1 MDLTTT
7 GLSTDVDVEERTVA
21 DYEFKGIVKKNNAM
35 KPVARKSLAGGNE
48 GTTVALGG
56 NSNSFGNGLDSS
68 RYSIPGRGT
77 SRSGRGSGVGKGGGA
92 KISLPISGGGQDV
105 AIDLHALIKWM
116 KAHPGDIPTL
126 VAHDMGHGRGDLS
139 SAVSFKYRN
148 VTYVLFLSCNEVE
161 LLLRIC
167 LIEGKYFTLLKDN
180 GIREES
186 NYLVIGNV
194 VRENDLIQSL
204 ISSRRAPT
212 DRANTFYQ
220 IFWSWWQQQQK

>member
-7 GLSTDVDVEERTVA
+7 GLSTDVAVEDRTVA
-21 DYEFKGIVKKNNAM
+21 EYELKGIVTDNNAI
-35 KPVARKSLAGGNE
+35 KPVTRKSLAGGNE
-48 GTTVALGG
+48 GPTVALGG
-56 NSNSFGNGLDSS
+56 NSNSFGNGIDSS
-68 RYSIPGRGT
+68 SYTIPGRGT
-77 SRSGRGSGVGKGGGA
+77 SRAGRGTGDGSGGA
-92 KISLPISGGGQDV
+92 KISLPFSAGGQDI

-116 KAHPGDIPTL
+116 KAHPGDIPKL
-126 VAHDMGHGRGDLS
+126 VAHDMGHMSGDLS
-139 SAVSFKYRN
+139 SAVTFRFQN
-148 VTYVLFLSCNEVE
+148 VPYILFLSCNEVE

-167 LIEGKYFTLLKDN
+167 LIEGKYFTLLKDS

-194 VRENDLIQSL
+194 VRENNLIQSL

-220 IFWSWWQQQQK
+220 IFWSWWQSQQK